1 MFLLIVWEA
10 TGAPRLFPKMDAEV
24 VLAALGPGLTQLSLR
39 SSYRPPL
46 GSIGRLLDRAL
57 LPPRGRGEREG
68 VHGPAGA
75 SDRRSRRSGFLG
87 LSVSPARVSSTGM
100 GLGVSGTK
108 AGLIDRDRGC
118 VPRQSPTCGNLLSS
132 SERRLA

>member
-46 GSIGRLLDRAL
+46 GSIACWTAPFSHRMAEASVKGFMDRLARAI
-57 LPPRGRGEREG
+57 EG
-68 VHGPAGA
+68 VDAP
-75 SDRRSRRSGFLG
+75 
-87 LSVSPARVSSTGM
+87 VSSA
-100 GLGVSGTK
+100 S
-108 AGLIDRDRGC
+108 A
-118 VPRQSPTCGNLLSS
+118 
-132 SERRLA
+132 